1 MKRSRVIAL
10 AGISAALAYIAVLI
24 SFYVDMM
31 TLSLNAVAA
40 VAIMLPLTTDSV
52 KSALFALFSAGALAM
67 LTIGIYGSLW
77 FAIFFGSYTV
87 IAYLLDFRLYRV
99 ERLPKVLRIAII
111 TVVKLVYFTA
121 AFVAMW
127 YIMDLFV
134 NMDGIEENIPV
145 WLFVVISYIA
155 FSLYDLLMRLVYIN
169 LRRILKRRI
178 FKD

>member
-31 TLSLNAVAA
+31 TLSL
-40 VAIMLPLTTDSV
+40 
-52 KSALFALFSAGALAM
+52 
-67 LTIGIYGSLW
+67 IYGSLW

-169 LRRILKRRI
+169 LRRILKSRI
-178 FKD
+178 FKN